1 MKLSL
6 SFVVLLLISLAV
18 FGQGQST
25 LFQKDK
31 DKKTFGLIGTISS
44 KGDLIKERN
53 IGMTLK
59 GVLEGFHYTR
69 KKIDDRLSVKSFDEY
84 VKRFDYGKQFLV
96 SEDIKALSDY
106 RYKMDDQIIDG
117 NHLLLNMTIDRY
129 RAGVKRADNIRK
141 SIFKKKFN
149 FKTKEGLELDS
160 KKRKF
165 ASSDKKFSE
174 HWRKIFK
181 QSVLNRYITLKEE
194 QDNPDEDK
202 DKKKKKKKKKIANKG
217 KKSKKGKKE
226 KKLSDKQLIDKAH
239 KSINEKYERL
249 FTRLL
254 KDDRTDYLEKYINS
268 MTTIFDPH
276 TVYLPPKK
284 KEDFDINISGQ
295 LEGIGAVLQEDGP
308 HIKVVRIVP
317 GGAAWRQKG
326 LEVDDVILN
335 VSQGKKGEAVDLVD
349 MRVGDAVR
357 YIRGKKGTTVVLN
370 VKKADGSRKRVPIV
384 RDVVEVEATYAKASI
399 LEHKDVKGK
408 IGYIH
413 VPTFYRDFENN
424 TKSCTQDVLKELTRL
439 KKQNVSGVILDLRNN
454 GGGALTDA
462 EEMSGLF
469 VKDGPIVQVRD
480 HRGEIDVKK
489 DTDPRIQYDGPLI
502 VMVNRFSASA
512 SEILA
517 GAMQD
522 YKRAV
527 IVGGEYT
534 HGKGT
539 VQAVLDLNRYSP
551 FGGVAGSMGALK
563 ITIQKFYRITGE
575 STQYRG
581 ITPDIIL
588 PDPMGYAETREKD
601 LDYSLE
607 WDRVKPQSFNK
618 WDKFTYNINGLLRKS
633 KKRVSVNKRL
643 KKIDDSVNYLLERK
657 KDTYISLNL
666 KEVMKETA
674 QNKLI
679 TEKLKNDAKTEDLK
693 VSHFEESL
701 LAHQKVKKSEM
712 KQWKKDLE
720 QRKKDWV
727 DGLLKDPMLE
737 ETMFIMN
744 DILSDKKGKKGKN
757 LTARK

>member
-6 SFVVLLLISLAV
+6 SFITLLLVSLAV
-18 FGQGQST
+18 YGQGQSS
-25 LFQKDK
+25 LFKKDQ
-31 DKKTFGLIGTISS
+31 DKKTIGLIGKISS
-44 KGDLIKERN
+44 KGDLIRERN

-69 KKIDDRLSVKSFDEY
+69 KKIDDRLSAKSFDEY
-84 VKRFDYGKQFLV
+84 IKRFDYGKQFLLSRDV
-96 SEDIKALSDY
+96 KALADY

-117 NHLLLNMTIDRY
+117 NHILLNMTIDRY
-129 RAGVKRADNIRK
+129 RAGVKKADEIRK
-141 SIFKKKFN
+141 KIFKKKFS
-149 FKTKEGLELDS
+149 FTKNESLELDS
-160 KKRKF
+160 EKRNF
-165 ASSDKKFSE
+165 ATSDKKFSE

-181 QSVLNRYITLKEE
+181 QSVLNRYISLKEE
-194 QDNPDEDK
+194 QENPEDNK
-202 DKKKKKKKKKIANKG
+202 TKKKAK
-217 KKSKKGKKE
+217 KKSKKNKGKKE
-226 KKLSDKQLIDKAH
+226 KKLTDKQLIDKAH

-326 LEVDDVILN
+326 LEVDDIILN
-335 VSQGKKGEAVDLVD
+335 VSQGKKGKAVDLVD

-370 VKKADGSRKRVPIV
+370 VKKADGSRKSIPIV
-384 RDVVEVEATYAKASI
+384 RDVVEVEATYAKASV

-408 IGYIH
+408 IGYIN

-439 KKQNVSGVILDLRNN
+439 KKLNVSGIILDLRNN

-469 VKDGPIVQVRD
+469 VKKGPIVQVRD

-489 DTDPRIQYDGPLI
+489 DNDPRIQYDGPLI

-527 IVGGEYT
+527 IVGGEFT

-551 FGGVAGSMGALK
+551 FGGAAGSMGALK

-607 WDRVKPQSFNK
+607 WDRVKAQSFDK
-618 WDKFTYNINGLLRKS
+618 WKMSSYNLNDLLRKS
-633 KKRVSVNKRL
+633 KKRVKSNKRL
-643 KKIDDSVNYLLERK
+643 KKITESVNYLLERK
-657 KDTYISLNL
+657 KDTKMSLNL
-666 KEVMKETA
+666 KQVLKENEK
-674 QNKLI
+674 NKKI
-679 TEKLKNDAKTEDLK
+679 TEKLKNDEKSKNLK

-701 LAHQKVKKSEM
+701 LAHQKVKKGEM

-720 QRKKDWV
+720 QRKEDWV
-727 DGLLKDPMLE
+727 NGLLKDPMLE

-744 DILSDKKGKKGKN
+744 DIIKSNKGKN
-757 LTARK
+757 LTAKK

>member
-1 MKLSL
+1 MKLTF
-6 SFVVLLLISLAV
+6 SFITLLLISLAV
-18 FGQGQST
+18 FGQGQSS

-31 DKKTFGLIGTISS
+31 EKKPFGLIGNIST
-44 KGDLIKERN
+44 KGDLVKERN

-69 KKIDDRLSVKSFDEY
+69 KKMDDRLSGKSFDEY
-84 VKRFDYGKQFLV
+84 VKRFDYGKQFL
-96 SEDIKALSDY
+96 LSSDVKDLGDY

-117 NHLLLNMTIDRY
+117 NHILLNMTIDRY
-129 RAGVKRADNIRK
+129 RAGVKKADKLRK
-141 SIFKKKFN
+141 DIFKKKFK
-149 FKTKEGLELDS
+149 FTSKEGLELDS

-165 ASSDKKFSE
+165 ATSNKKFSE

-194 QDNPDEDK
+194 RDNPEDDK
-202 DKKKKKKKKKIANKG
+202 DKKKKKTKKKKA
-217 KKSKKGKKE
+217 KKE
-226 KKLSDKQLIDKAH
+226 KRLTDKQLIEKAH

-254 KDDRTDYLEKYINS
+254 KDDRTDYLEKFINS

-335 VSQGKKGEAVDLVD
+335 VAQGKKGQAVDLVD

-384 RDVVEVEATYAKASI
+384 RDVVEVEATYAKASV

-424 TKSCTQDVLKELTRL
+424 TKSCTQDVLKELIRL
-439 KKQNVSGVILDLRNN
+439 KKQKVSGVILDLRNN

-480 HRGEIDVKK
+480 HRGEIDVKN

-551 FGGVAGSMGALK
+551 YGGVAGSMGALK

-607 WDRVKPQSFNK
+607 WDKVKPQSFSK
-618 WDKFTYNINGLLRKS
+618 WKKFTYNINNLLKKS
-633 KKRVSVNKRL
+633 SERVKGNKRL
-643 KKIDDSVNYLLERK
+643 KKINDSVNYLLERK

-666 KEVMKETA
+666 KEVMKENA
-674 QNKLI
+674 ENKKV
-679 TEKLKNDAKTEDLK
+679 TEKLKNDEKTKNLK

-701 LAHQKVKKSEM
+701 LAHQKVKKGEM

-744 DILSDKKGKKGKN
+744 DIILGNKGKN